1 MNRAD
6 ANKQLM
12 LPGNSNGTFLVRES
26 RGAYQAY
33 IHKTREMSHYT
44 VHSFVY
50 VETSVLALSIRYT
63 DPKRPTAMGIRHY
76 KIRFSDD
83 KKSCFISK
91 NEFNNVQDLI
101 ENYKGNSLNNNVFA

>member
-1 MNRAD
+1 
-6 ANKQLM
+6 
-12 LPGNSNGTFLVRES
+12 
-26 RGAYQAY
+26 
-33 IHKTREMSHYT
+33 
-44 VHSFVY
+44 
-50 VETSVLALSIRYT
+50 
-63 DPKRPTAMGIRHY
+63 MGIRHY